1 MKSTTKAFLR
11 FSSSFV
17 LLWGFATTVA
27 LLGTSSCGD
36 RSTFDESLQD
46 KVRNPNATPSR
57 ENFSQ
62 WKKLWSNKSWVIAWK
77 GEASLPPG
85 VKDVRNHI
93 VYGILDHIGIS
104 TAFDQFSKAYKIVDD
119 ALDINFTTLTKVKK
133 FALSGNSNISG
144 FAHVTLKNDSSVWNQ
159 LFSFA
164 GVSSAYSGMS
174 SFEQNAFDMWDA
186 LESIPSQAWVEP
198 DLISDLTEAFPEL
211 GGERDVSRVFGLI
224 KGGQAYDYA
233 ASAGL
238 PIPGNERKNVVV
250 GVIDTGVDY
259 GHDKLKDQMFK
270 NPEEIAD
277 DKVDNDGNGY
287 IDDVVGFDANYARN
301 EVDPLPSPTPG
312 AADLGGP
319 GVPCPV
325 NDSASGTTSGCGH
338 GTHVAG
344 LIAAKSTGSG
354 ALGVCQSCKIY
365 SLRAA
370 GRKVVAKE
378 GGGFIDVGQGISD
391 SAQIRALSYV
401 LEFYDPNAGGTDSLY
416 IQAINMSIGKIF
428 RNRSIA
434 FLIRSLQRNGVL
446 VVAAAGNENTETPS
460 YPAAYNSVLSVCAL
474 SLPSSEQESS
484 DQVGL
489 GTYAKASFSNFGEWV
504 DICAPGTRIFS
515 TWPGN
520 ETKTIP
526 GTSMASPI
534 VAGAAGY
541 LMKLRAN
548 LTAEDVQD
556 LLKHYANADD
566 VYDVDKEPTSKYFQG
581 DFRGNALYFYLGY
594 GALNLE
600 NSVKALKNEGVRN
613 FIANSSNLVGV
624 QVPRG
629 CIVSSVGIRS
639 HYPFWHFFSS
649 MPFVLGSFWI
659 TIRALHYRRRK
670 QS

>member
-1 MKSTTKAFLR
+1 MKFAINALPR
-11 FSSSFV
+11 FMTSFV
-17 LLWGFATTVA
+17 LLWSFATTVA

-36 RSTFDESLQD
+36 KTTFDETLQD

-57 ENFSQ
+57 DNFSQ

-77 GEASLPPG
+77 GEAKLPPA
-85 VKDVRNHI
+85 VKDVRNNI
-93 VYGILDHIGIS
+93 VYGILDHVGIS
-104 TAFDQFSKAYKIVDD
+104 TAFDRFSQAYKIVDD
-119 ALDINFTTLTKVKK
+119 SLDINFTTLKKVKK
-133 FALSGNSNISG
+133 FAFSGNNNVSG
-144 FAHVTLKNDSSVWNQ
+144 FAHVTLKNESSLWNQ

-164 GVSSAYSGMS
+164 GVSTAYPGLST
-174 SFEQNAFDMWDA
+174 FEQNAFDMWDA
-186 LESIPSQAWVEP
+186 LESLSSQVWVEP
-198 DLISDLTEAFPEL
+198 DLISNLTETFPEL
-211 GGERDVSRVFGLI
+211 SGENDVSRVFDLI
-224 KGGQAYDYA
+224 KGGQAYEYA

-238 PIPGNERKNVVV
+238 PVPGSERKNVVV

-259 GHDKLKDQMFK
+259 GHEKLKDQMFK
-270 NPEEIAD
+270 NPEEIPD
-277 DKVDNDGNGY
+277 DKIDNDGNGY
-287 IDDVVGFDANYARN
+287 IDDVVGFDANFARN
-301 EVDPLPSPTPG
+301 EIDPLPSPTPG

-319 GVPCPV
+319 GAACPAK
-325 NDSASGTTSGCGH
+325 DASTGTASGCGH

-344 LIAAKSTGSG
+344 LIAAKSTGAG

-378 GGGFIDVGQGISD
+378 GGGHIDLGQGISD
-391 SAQIRALSYV
+391 SAQIRALAYV
-401 LEFYDPNAGGTDSLY
+401 LEFYDPNTGGSDSLY

-460 YPAAYNSVLSVCAL
+460 YPAAYNSVLSVCAM
-474 SLPSSEQESS
+474 SLPTSDQEGLN
-484 DQVGL
+484 QVGL
-489 GTYAKASFSNFGEWV
+489 GKYAKASFSNFGEWV

-520 ETKTIP
+520 NDNTIP

-534 VAGAAGY
+534 VAGAAAY
-541 LMKLRAN
+541 LMKLNAN
-548 LTAEDVQD
+548 LTADDVQA
-556 LLKHYANADD
+556 LLKNYANADD
-566 VYDVDKEPTSKYFQG
+566 VYDVNKEPTSKYFQG

-594 GALNLE
+594 GALDLE
-600 NSVKALKNEGVRN
+600 NSVKALKGEGVKN
-613 FIANSSNLVGV
+613 YIANSSNLVGV

-629 CIVSSVGIRS
+629 CIVSAVGIRA

-649 MPFVLGSFWI
+649 MPFMLGSFWLV
-659 TIRALHYRRRK
+659 IRMLHHRRRK
-670 QS
+670 QT